1 MGRGGTWKTRSRAGE
16 VSMMWEAVRE
26 IMDAAGQALEPV
38 AQVGRTRQNHRTI
51 LKVGPALKVTVPQ
64 PSGTDRVREQAPDAA
79 TDPGGTDREV
89 MMVRDFSADAIAS
102 SSLPYRSSR
111 PVASLGRKSVVSV
124 PLAGSERCCRM
135 PMRGLR
141 RWGSGQHLRPE
152 NAVVRRRALQFC
164 RCLLSVS

>member
-79 TDPGGTDREV
+79 TDPGGTDREMSSKCLV
-89 MMVRDFSADAIAS
+89 M
-102 SSLPYRSSR
+102 L
-111 PVASLGRKSVVSV
+111 K
-124 PLAGSERCCRM
+124 RCPPAR
-135 PMRGLR
+135 
-141 RWGSGQHLRPE
+141 
-152 NAVVRRRALQFC
+152 V
-164 RCLLSVS
+164 CLLVVKRGEEAEEELFRVT